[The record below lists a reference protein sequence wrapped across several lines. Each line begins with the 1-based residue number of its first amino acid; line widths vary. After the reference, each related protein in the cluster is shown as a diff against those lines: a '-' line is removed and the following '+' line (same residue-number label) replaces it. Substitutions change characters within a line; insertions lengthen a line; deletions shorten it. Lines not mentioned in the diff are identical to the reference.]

1 MATTSKKTHVSSQ
14 TQKVLRQN
22 ERSPLSLIEDSS
34 EIIALLNAEDIITYM
49 SPSITSILGY
59 TPEEIEGCHA
69 RVLVHPD
76 DLETMQWVLGEI
88 GRSPGK
94 SFRAEYRLRS
104 KDGSWRWF
112 EGSGTNLLQVP
123 GIGAIVGTFRDIT
136 KRKLAPRSHWS
147 EMSAS
152 EHFVQFCETD
162 AFLIHSVSAFIGAGL
177 RAGDA
182 CIVLATKPHRE
193 SLEERLQGDGLEV
206 AAARVR
212 GQYFSIDAAATL
224 SKFMVDGEPSPE
236 SFAEIVGSMI
246 ARAAKGRRRVRV
258 VGELVALLWAD
269 GNRAAAIRLEELW
282 NDLGKIHAFSL
293 LCAYPM
299 HSFGGEV
306 YEMEFAEICRQHS
319 RVIPAESYTRLPS
332 PDERL
337 RAITLLQQKVHSLE
351 VEKAERKGAEE
362 RLRVSENRYRRLFEA
377 SKDGILMV
385 DPRTRTIIDANPF
398 MTELL
403 GFTREQLL
411 GQELWQIGLFKD
423 REANLEALRELQ
435 EKGFVRDETVPLHT
449 KNGQRREVE
458 FVSNLYQANGDKI
471 IQCNIRD
478 ITERK
483 RAEEAL
489 LHLAAIVESSDD
501 AILGKNLE
509 GIITSWNA
517 TAERMYG
524 YKAEEMVGQP
534 VTLLFAADRQDEFT
548 QIMAHIRRGERV
560 DHYETIRMRKDGT
573 FLTVSVTVSP
583 IKDSTGTIIGASAIA
598 RDITEHKRLEAK
610 FRRLFD
616 SNLIGVFVSDVA
628 GTFLDANDAFLD
640 LLGYTREEVL
650 AGTIRRDAL
659 TPSEFHYLSQEA
671 VKALQETGASGTY
684 EKEYLHKSG
693 RRIPVLV
700 AVTRI
705 EQTETCMGFVLD
717 ISASKELDKRK
728 DEFISMASHELKTP
742 VTSLKGFLGL
752 LQRRLTLQRDEKALH
767 YLARMDAQVTKLTKL
782 INDLLDLSKMQTG
795 QLDYR
800 EERFDLDEL
809 VQEIVE
815 TVQETTQTH
824 HLQFEGQTQAEV
836 FGDRDRIGQVLINL
850 LNNAIKYSPQGD
862 RVLVRVAISQNK
874 ALVSVQDFGIG
885 IAKEHQHKIF
895 ERFYQ
900 VTDAEE
906 KTYPGLGIGL
916 YISYEIVKRHSGQM
930 WVESKKGEGASFYFT
945 LPLFQ
950 EGERQAAL

>member
-1 MATTSKKTHVSSQ
+1 MAPTSKKTHASSQ
-14 TQKVLRQN
+14 PEKVLRQN
-22 ERSPLSLIEDSS
+22 EHSSRPLTEDNS
-34 EIIALLNAEDIITYM
+34 EIIALLNAEDIITYV

-69 RVLVHPD
+69 RVFVHPD
-76 DLETMQWVLGEI
+76 DLDTMQWVLGEI
-88 GRSPGK
+88 GQSPGK
-94 SFRAEYRLRS
+94 SIRAEYRLHC

-123 GIGAIVGTFRDIT
+123 GIGAIVGTFRAIA

-212 GQYFSIDAAATL
+212 GQYVSIDAVATL
-224 SKFMVDGEPSPE
+224 SQFMVDGSPE
-236 SFAEIVGSMI
+236 PGRFAEVVGSMI
-246 ARAAKGRRRVRV
+246 ARAANGRRRVRIF
-258 VGELVALLWAD
+258 GELVALLWAD

-282 NDLGKIHAFSL
+282 NDLGKTHAFSL
-293 LCAYPM
+293 FCAYPM
-299 HSFGGEV
+299 HRFGGEV
-306 YEMEFAEICRQHS
+306 YEREFAEICRQHS
-319 RVIPAESYTRLPS
+319 RVIPAESYHALAS

-337 RAITLLQQKVHSLE
+337 RAITLLQQKASSLE
-351 VEKAERKGAEE
+351 VEMAERKGAED
-362 RLRVSENRYRRLFEA
+362 RLRVSETRYRRLFEA

-385 DPRTRTIIDANPF
+385 DPRARTIIDANPF

-403 GFTREQLL
+403 GYTREQLL
-411 GQELWQIGLFKD
+411 GQELWQIGLFQD

-435 EKGFVRDETVPLHT
+435 EKGFIHYETVPLHT
-449 KNGQRREVE
+449 KDGQRRHVE
-458 FVSNLYQANGDKI
+458 FVSTLYQANGHNI

-501 AILGKNLE
+501 AILSKDLE

-517 TAERMYG
+517 SAERMYG
-524 YKAEEMVGQP
+524 YSAEEMVGQP
-534 VTLLFAADRQDEFT
+534 VTLLFAPDRQDEFM
-548 QIMAHIRRGERV
+548 QIMARIRRGERV
-560 DHYETIRMRKDGT
+560 DHFETTRVRKDGA
-573 FLTVSVTVSP
+573 FLTVSITVSP
-583 IKDSTGTIIGASAIA
+583 IKESTGTIIGASAIA

-616 SNLIGVFVSDVA
+616 SNLIGVFVSDFA

-640 LLGYTREEVL
+640 LLGYTREELL
-650 AGTIRRDAL
+650 AGTMQHDAI
-659 TPSEFHYLSQEA
+659 TPPEFHSLSQNA

-700 AVTRI
+700 AVARI
-705 EQTETCMGFVLD
+705 EQSETCIGFVLD
-717 ISASKELDKRK
+717 ISERKELDKRK

-752 LQRRLTLQRDEKALH
+752 MQRRLTIQGDEKALH
-767 YLARMDAQVTKLTKL
+767 YLARMEAQVNKLTKL
-782 INDLLDLSKMQTG
+782 INDLFDLSKMQTG

-800 EERFDLDEL
+800 EERFEVDAL

-815 TVQETTQTH
+815 NVQETTQTH
-824 HLQFEGQTQAEV
+824 RLLLEGQTQAEV
-836 FGDRDRIGQVLINL
+836 FGDRDRVGQVLINL
-850 LNNAIKYSPQGD
+850 LNNAIKYSPQTD
-862 RVLVRVAISQNK
+862 TVLVRVAKDQNE

-885 IAKEHQHKIF
+885 IAKEHQYKIF

-900 VTDAEE
+900 VTDPEE
-906 KTYPGLGIGL
+906 KPYPGLGIGL
-916 YISYEIVKRHSGQM
+916 YISCEIVKRHGGQI
-930 WVESKKGEGASFYFT
+930 WIESKKGEGTTFHFT
-945 LPLFQ
+945 LPLYQ
-950 EGERQAAL
+950 KGKRQASL

>member
-1 MATTSKKTHVSSQ
+1 
-14 TQKVLRQN
+14 
-22 ERSPLSLIEDSS
+22 
-34 EIIALLNAEDIITYM
+34 
-49 SPSITSILGY
+49 
-59 TPEEIEGCHA
+59 
-69 RVLVHPD
+69 
-76 DLETMQWVLGEI
+76 
-88 GRSPGK
+88 
-94 SFRAEYRLRS
+94 
-104 KDGSWRWF
+104 
-112 EGSGTNLLQVP
+112 
-123 GIGAIVGTFRDIT
+123 
-136 KRKLAPRSHWS
+136 
-147 EMSAS
+147 
-152 EHFVQFCETD
+152 
-162 AFLIHSVSAFIGAGL
+162 
-177 RAGDA
+177 
-182 CIVLATKPHRE
+182 
-193 SLEERLQGDGLEV
+193 LQGDGLEV

-212 GQYFSIDAAATL
+212 GQYVSIDAAATL
-224 SKFMVDGEPSPE
+224 SKFMVDGEPSPGR
-236 SFAEIVGSMI
+236 FAKVVGSMI
-246 ARAAKGRRRVRV
+246 ARAAKGGRRVRV
-258 VGELVALLWAD
+258 FGELVALLWAD
-269 GNRAAAIRLEELW
+269 GNRAAAIHLEELW
-282 NDLGKIHAFSL
+282 NDLGKTHAFSL

-306 YEMEFAEICRQHS
+306 YELEFAEICRQHS

-411 GQELWQIGLFKD
+411 GHELWQVGLFKD

-435 EKGFVRDETVPLHT
+435 EKGFICYETVQLHT

-458 FVSNLYQANGDKI
+458 FVSNLYQANGHKI
-471 IQCNIRD
+471 IQCTIRD

-534 VTLLFAADRQDEFT
+534 VTLLFAPDRQDEFT

-560 DHYETIRMRKDGT
+560 DHYETTRVRKDGT

-616 SNLIGVFVSDVA
+616 SNLIGVFVSDFA
-628 GTFLDANDAFLD
+628 GTFLDANDTFLD

-650 AGTIRRDAL
+650 AGTMQRDAL
-659 TPSEFHYLSQEA
+659 NPSEFHYLSQNA

-824 HLQFEGQTQAEV
+824 HLLLEGQTQAEV
-836 FGDRDRIGQVLINL
+836 SGDRDRIGQVLINL

>member
-1 MATTSKKTHVSSQ
+1 MQSTFFREVAK
-14 TQKVLRQN
+14 N
-22 ERSPLSLIEDSS
+22 EDSS
-34 EIIALLNAEDIITYM
+34 EIIALLNAEDIVTYM
-49 SPSITSILGY
+49 SPSLTPILGY
-59 TPEEIEGCHA
+59 TPEEIVGCHA

-76 DLETMQWVLGEI
+76 DLDTMQWVLGEI
-88 GRSPGK
+88 GQSPGK
-94 SFRAEYRLRS
+94 SLHAEYRLRC

-162 AFLIHSVSAFIGAGL
+162 AFLMHSVSAFIGAGL

-193 SLEERLQGDGLEV
+193 SLEERLKGDGLEV
-206 AAARVR
+206 TAARMR
-212 GQYFSIDAAATL
+212 GQYVSTDAAATL
-224 SKFMVDGEPSPE
+224 SKFMVDGEPSPGRFVE
-236 SFAEIVGSMI
+236 VVGSMI
-246 ARAAKGRRRVRV
+246 ARAAKGRRRVRIF
-258 VGELVALLWAD
+258 GELVALLWTD

-282 NDLGKIHAFSL
+282 NDLCKTHAFSL
-293 LCAYPM
+293 FCAYPM
-299 HSFGGEV
+299 HRFGGEV
-306 YEMEFAEICRQHS
+306 YELEFTEICRQHS

-337 RAITLLQQKVHSLE
+337 RAITLLQQKANSLE

-385 DPRTRTIIDANPF
+385 DPRTRTITDANPF

-403 GFTREQLL
+403 GYTREQLL
-411 GQELWQIGLFKD
+411 GQELWQIGLFKE

-435 EKGFVRDETVPLHT
+435 EKGFIHYETVPLHT

-458 FVSNLYQANGDKI
+458 LVSNLYQANGHKV

-489 LHLAAIVESSDD
+489 LHLAAIVESTDD
-501 AILGKNLE
+501 AILSKNLE

-517 TAERMYG
+517 AAECMYG
-524 YKAEEMVGQP
+524 YRAEEIVGQP
-534 VTLLFAADRQDEFT
+534 VTLLFAPDRQDEFT
-548 QIMAHIRRGERV
+548 QIMARIRRGERV

-583 IKDSTGTIIGASAIA
+583 IKDSTGNIIGASAIA

-616 SNLIGVFVSDVA
+616 SNLIGVFVSDFA

-640 LLGYTREEVL
+640 LLGYTREELL
-650 AGTIRRDAL
+650 AGTMQRDAL
-659 TPSEFHYLSQEA
+659 TPSEFHSLSQNA
-671 VKALQETGASGTY
+671 VKALQETGASDTY

-705 EQTETCMGFVLD
+705 EQTETCIGFVLD
-717 ISASKELDKRK
+717 ISDRKELDKRK

-742 VTSLKGFLGL
+742 VTSLKGFLSL
-752 LQRRLTLQRDEKALH
+752 LQRSLATHGDEKALH

-795 QLDYR
+795 QLVYR
-800 EERFDLDEL
+800 EERFDLDAL

-815 TVQETTQTH
+815 NAQGTTQTH
-824 HLQFEGQTQAEV
+824 HLLLEGETQAEV

-850 LNNAIKYSPQGD
+850 LNNAIKYSPQAD
-862 RVLVRVAISQNK
+862 TVLVRVAKDQNK
-874 ALVSVQDFGIG
+874 ALVSVRDFGIG

-900 VTDAEE
+900 VTDPEE

-916 YISYEIVKRHSGQM
+916 HITSEIVKRHGGQM
-930 WVESKKGEGASFYFT
+930 WVESKKGEGATFHFT

-950 EGERQAAL
+950 EGKRQASL

>member
-1 MATTSKKTHVSSQ
+1 MTIVSKKSHTSYQ
-14 TQKVLRQN
+14 TEKALGQN
-22 ERSPLSLIEDSS
+22 EQHSRSLIENSS
-34 EIIALLNAEDIITYM
+34 DIIALINAEDIVTYV
-49 SPSITSILGY
+49 SPSITPILGY
-59 TPEEIEGCHA
+59 TPEEIIGCHTL
-69 RVLVHPD
+69 VLVHSD
-76 DLETMQWVLGEI
+76 DLDTVQQVLGEI
-88 GRSPGK
+88 RQTPDRSL
-94 SFRAEYRLRS
+94 RAEYRLRC

-112 EGSGTNLLQVP
+112 EGSGTNLLHVP
-123 GIGAIVGTFRDIT
+123 GIEAVVGTFRDIT
-136 KRKLAPRSHWS
+136 RRKLAPHSHWS
-147 EMSAS
+147 EMCEP
-152 EHFVQFCETD
+152 EHFVRFYETD
-162 AFLIHSVSAFIGAGL
+162 ASLMNSVSQFIGTGL
-177 RAGDA
+177 RSGDA
-182 CIVLATKPHRE
+182 CIVIATQPHSE
-193 SLEERLQGDGLEV
+193 SLEERLKCDGLEV
-206 AAARVR
+206 AAARQR
-212 GQYFSIDAAATL
+212 GQYISIDAATTL
-224 SKFMVDGEPSPE
+224 SKFMVDGSPE
-236 SFAEIVGSMI
+236 PGRFTKVVGSMI
-246 ARAAKGRRRVRV
+246 ARATKGQRHVRIF
-258 VGELVALLWAD
+258 GEMVALLWAD

-282 NDLGKIHAFSL
+282 NDLARTHSFSL
-293 LCAYPM
+293 FCAYPM
-299 HSFGGEV
+299 HSFGGGV
-306 YEMEFAEICRQHS
+306 YEAEFTEICKQHA
-319 RVIPAESYTRLPS
+319 RVIPAESYTLLS
-332 PDERL
+332 GPDARL
-337 RAITLLQQKVHSLE
+337 RAITLLQQKANSLE
-351 VEKAERKGAEE
+351 VEIA
-362 RLRVSENRYRRLFEA
+362 
-377 SKDGILMV
+377 
-385 DPRTRTIIDANPF
+385 
-398 MTELL
+398 
-403 GFTREQLL
+403 Q
-411 GQELWQIGLFKD
+411 
-423 REANLEALRELQ
+423 
-435 EKGFVRDETVPLHT
+435 
-449 KNGQRREVE
+449 
-458 FVSNLYQANGDKI
+458 
-471 IQCNIRD
+471 
-478 ITERK
+478 RK
-483 RAEEAL
+483 RAEDAL

-501 AILGKNLE
+501 AIIGKNLE
-509 GIITSWNA
+509 GIVTSWNA
-517 TAERMYG
+517 AAERMYG
-524 YKAEEMVGQP
+524 YSAEEIVGKP
-534 VTLLFAADRQDEFT
+534 ITLLFAPDRQDAMNLQFT
-548 QIMAHIRRGERV
+548 QIMARIRRGERV
-560 DHYETIRMRKDGT
+560 DHYETIRLRKDGT
-573 FLTVSVTVSP
+573 RLTVSVTVSP
-583 IKDSTGTIIGASAIA
+583 IKDSTGSIIGASAIA

-616 SNLIGVFVSDVA
+616 SNLIGVFVSDFA

-650 AGTIRRDAL
+650 AGTMQRDAL
-659 TPSEFHYLSQEA
+659 NPSEFHYLSQNA

-693 RRIPVLV
+693 KLVPVLV

-767 YLARMDAQVTKLTKL
+767 YLARMDAQVNRLTKL
-782 INDLLDLSKMQTG
+782 INDLLDLSNMQTG
-795 QLDYR
+795 QLVYR
-800 EERFDLDEL
+800 EERFDLDTQ

-815 TVQETTQTH
+815 NVQETTQTH

-916 YISYEIVKRHSGQM
+916 YISYEIVKRHGGQM

>member
-1 MATTSKKTHVSSQ
+1 
-14 TQKVLRQN
+14 
-22 ERSPLSLIEDSS
+22 
-34 EIIALLNAEDIITYM
+34 
-49 SPSITSILGY
+49 
-59 TPEEIEGCHA
+59 
-69 RVLVHPD
+69 
-76 DLETMQWVLGEI
+76 
-88 GRSPGK
+88 
-94 SFRAEYRLRS
+94 
-104 KDGSWRWF
+104 
-112 EGSGTNLLQVP
+112 
-123 GIGAIVGTFRDIT
+123 
-136 KRKLAPRSHWS
+136 
-147 EMSAS
+147 
-152 EHFVQFCETD
+152 
-162 AFLIHSVSAFIGAGL
+162 
-177 RAGDA
+177 
-182 CIVLATKPHRE
+182 
-193 SLEERLQGDGLEV
+193 
-206 AAARVR
+206 
-212 GQYFSIDAAATL
+212 
-224 SKFMVDGEPSPE
+224 
-236 SFAEIVGSMI
+236 
-246 ARAAKGRRRVRV
+246 
-258 VGELVALLWAD
+258 
-269 GNRAAAIRLEELW
+269 
-282 NDLGKIHAFSL
+282 
-293 LCAYPM
+293 
-299 HSFGGEV
+299 
-306 YEMEFAEICRQHS
+306 
-319 RVIPAESYTRLPS
+319 
-332 PDERL
+332 
-337 RAITLLQQKVHSLE
+337 
-351 VEKAERKGAEE
+351 
-362 RLRVSENRYRRLFEA
+362 
-377 SKDGILMV
+377 
-385 DPRTRTIIDANPF
+385 
-398 MTELL
+398 
-403 GFTREQLL
+403 
-411 GQELWQIGLFKD
+411 
-423 REANLEALRELQ
+423 
-435 EKGFVRDETVPLHT
+435 
-449 KNGQRREVE
+449 
-458 FVSNLYQANGDKI
+458 
-471 IQCNIRD
+471 
-478 ITERK
+478 
-483 RAEEAL
+483 
-489 LHLAAIVESSDD
+489 VESSDD

-517 TAERMYG
+517 SAERMYG
-524 YKAEEMVGQP
+524 YRAEEMVGQP
-534 VTLLFAADRQDEFT
+534 VTLLFAPDRQDEFS

-616 SNLIGVFVSDVA
+616 SNLIGVFVSDFA

-650 AGTIRRDAL
+650 AGTMQRDAL
-659 TPSEFHYLSQEA
+659 NPSEFHYLSQNA

-684 EKEYLHKSG
+684 ETEYLQKSG

-824 HLQFEGQTQAEV
+824 HLLLEGQTQAEV
-836 FGDRDRIGQVLINL
+836 SGDRDRIGQVLINL

-885 IAKEHQHKIF
+885 IAKKHQHKIF

>member
-1 MATTSKKTHVSSQ
+1 M
-14 TQKVLRQN
+14 
-22 ERSPLSLIEDSS
+22 S
-34 EIIALLNAEDIITYM
+34 ET
-49 SPSITSILGY
+49 
-59 TPEEIEGCHA
+59 
-69 RVLVHPD
+69 
-76 DLETMQWVLGEI
+76 
-88 GRSPGK
+88 
-94 SFRAEYRLRS
+94 
-104 KDGSWRWF
+104 
-112 EGSGTNLLQVP
+112 
-123 GIGAIVGTFRDIT
+123 
-136 KRKLAPRSHWS
+136 
-147 EMSAS
+147 

-162 AFLIHSVSAFIGAGL
+162 AFLIHSVSEFIGAGL

-206 AAARVR
+206 AAASAR
-212 GQYFSIDAAATL
+212 GQYVSIDAAATL

-236 SFAEIVGSMI
+236 SFAKVVGSMI
-246 ARAAKGRRRVRV
+246 ARAAKGRRVRV
-258 VGELVALLWAD
+258 FGELVALLWAD
-269 GNRAAAIRLEELW
+269 GNLAAAIRLEELW

-306 YEMEFAEICRQHS
+306 YELEFTKICKQHS
-319 RVIPAESYTRLPS
+319 HVIPAESYTRLPS
-332 PDERL
+332 SDERL
-337 RAITLLQQKVHSLE
+337 RAITQLQQKVHSLE
-351 VEKAERKGAEE
+351 VEKAERRGAEE

-377 SKDGILMV
+377 SKDGILIV
-385 DPRTRTIIDANPF
+385 DPRTRTITDVNPCL
-398 MTELL
+398 TELL
-403 GFTREQLL
+403 GYTREQLL

-435 EKGFVRDETVPLHT
+435 EKGFIRYETVPLHT

-458 FVSNLYQANGDKI
+458 FVSNLYQANGHKI

-517 TAERMYG
+517 SAERMYG
-524 YKAEEMVGQP
+524 YRAEEMVGQP
-534 VTLLFAADRQDEFT
+534 VTLLFAPDRQDEFS

-616 SNLIGVFVSDVA
+616 SNLIGVFVSDFA

-640 LLGYTREEVL
+640 LLGNTREEVL
-650 AGTIRRDAL
+650 AGTMRLDAL
-659 TPSEFHYLSQEA
+659 NPSEFHYLSQNA

-684 EKEYLHKSG
+684 ETEYLHKSG

-752 LQRRLTLQRDEKALH
+752 LQRRLTLQGDEKALH

-824 HLQFEGQTQAEV
+824 HLLLEGQAQAEV
-836 FGDRDRIGQVLINL
+836 SGDRDRIGQVLINL

-916 YISYEIVKRHSGQM
+916 YISYEIVKRHGGQM

>member
-1 MATTSKKTHVSSQ
+1 M
-14 TQKVLRQN
+14 
-22 ERSPLSLIEDSS
+22 S
-34 EIIALLNAEDIITYM
+34 ET
-49 SPSITSILGY
+49 
-59 TPEEIEGCHA
+59 
-69 RVLVHPD
+69 
-76 DLETMQWVLGEI
+76 
-88 GRSPGK
+88 
-94 SFRAEYRLRS
+94 
-104 KDGSWRWF
+104 
-112 EGSGTNLLQVP
+112 
-123 GIGAIVGTFRDIT
+123 
-136 KRKLAPRSHWS
+136 
-147 EMSAS
+147 

-162 AFLIHSVSAFIGAGL
+162 AFLIHSVSEFIGAGL

-193 SLEERLQGDGLEV
+193 SLEERLEGDGLEV
-206 AAARVR
+206 AAASVR
-212 GQYFSIDAAATL
+212 GQYVSIDAAATL

-236 SFAEIVGSMI
+236 SFAKVVGSMI
-246 ARAAKGRRRVRV
+246 ARAAKGRRVRV
-258 VGELVALLWAD
+258 FGELVALLWAD
-269 GNRAAAIRLEELW
+269 GNLAAAIRLEELW

-306 YEMEFAEICRQHS
+306 YELEFAEICKQHS
-319 RVIPAESYTRLPS
+319 HVIPAESYTRLPS
-332 PDERL
+332 LDERL
-337 RAITLLQQKVHSLE
+337 RAITQLQQKVHSLE
-351 VEKAERKGAEE
+351 VEKAERKGAAE

-385 DPRTRTIIDANPF
+385 DPRTSTITDVNPCL
-398 MTELL
+398 TELL
-403 GFTREQLL
+403 GYTREQLL

-435 EKGFVRDETVPLHT
+435 EKGFIRYETVPLHT

-458 FVSNLYQANGDKI
+458 FVSNLYQANGHKI

-509 GIITSWNA
+509 GIITSWNGA
-517 TAERMYG
+517 AERMYG
-524 YKAEEMVGQP
+524 YRAEEMVGQP
-534 VTLLFAADRQDEFT
+534 VTLLFAPDRQDEFS

-616 SNLIGVFVSDVA
+616 SNLIGVFVSDFA

-640 LLGYTREEVL
+640 LLGNTREEVL
-650 AGTIRRDAL
+650 VGTMQRDAL
-659 TPSEFHYLSQEA
+659 TPSEFHYLSQNA

-684 EKEYLHKSG
+684 ETEYLHKSG

-752 LQRRLTLQRDEKALH
+752 LQRRLTIQGDEKALH
-767 YLARMDAQVTKLTKL
+767 YLARMDAQVNRLTKL

-795 QLDYR
+795 QLAYR

-850 LNNAIKYSPQGD
+850 LNNAIKYSPQAD

-885 IAKEHQHKIF
+885 IAKEHQRKIF

-950 EGERQAAL
+950 EGARQAAL

>member
-1 MATTSKKTHVSSQ
+1 M
-14 TQKVLRQN
+14 
-22 ERSPLSLIEDSS
+22 S
-34 EIIALLNAEDIITYM
+34 ET
-49 SPSITSILGY
+49 
-59 TPEEIEGCHA
+59 
-69 RVLVHPD
+69 
-76 DLETMQWVLGEI
+76 
-88 GRSPGK
+88 
-94 SFRAEYRLRS
+94 
-104 KDGSWRWF
+104 
-112 EGSGTNLLQVP
+112 
-123 GIGAIVGTFRDIT
+123 
-136 KRKLAPRSHWS
+136 
-147 EMSAS
+147 

-162 AFLIHSVSAFIGAGL
+162 AFLIHSVSEFIGAGL

-193 SLEERLQGDGLEV
+193 SLEERLEGDGLEV
-206 AAARVR
+206 AAASAR
-212 GQYFSIDAAATL
+212 GQYVSIDAAAML

-236 SFAEIVGSMI
+236 SFAEVVGSMI
-246 ARAAKGRRRVRV
+246 ARAAKGRRVRV
-258 VGELVALLWAD
+258 FGELVALLWAD
-269 GNRAAAIRLEELW
+269 GNLAAAIRLEELW

-306 YEMEFAEICRQHS
+306 YELEFTKICKQHS
-319 RVIPAESYTRLPS
+319 HVIPAESYTRLPS
-332 PDERL
+332 SDERL
-337 RAITLLQQKVHSLE
+337 RAITQLQQKVHSLE

-377 SKDGILMV
+377 SKDGILIV
-385 DPRTRTIIDANPF
+385 DPRTRTITDVNPCL
-398 MTELL
+398 TELL
-403 GFTREQLL
+403 GYTREQLL

-435 EKGFVRDETVPLHT
+435 EKGFIRYETVPLHT

-458 FVSNLYQANGDKI
+458 FVSNLYQANGHKI

-517 TAERMYG
+517 SAERMYG
-524 YKAEEMVGQP
+524 YRAEEMVGQP
-534 VTLLFAADRQDEFT
+534 VTLLFAPDRQDEFS

-616 SNLIGVFVSDVA
+616 SNLIGVFVSDFA

-640 LLGYTREEVL
+640 LLGYTREELL
-650 AGTIRRDAL
+650 AGTMQRDAL
-659 TPSEFHYLSQEA
+659 NPSEFHYLSQNA

-684 EKEYLHKSG
+684 ETEYLHKSG

-752 LQRRLTLQRDEKALH
+752 LQRRLTLQGDEKALH

-824 HLQFEGQTQAEV
+824 HLLLEGQAQAEV
-836 FGDRDRIGQVLINL
+836 SGDRDRIGQVLINL

-916 YISYEIVKRHSGQM
+916 YISYEIVKRHGGQM

>member
-14 TQKVLRQN
+14 TDEVLRQN
-22 ERSPLSLIEDSS
+22 ERTPLSLIEDSS
-34 EIIALLNAEDIITYM
+34 EIIAILNLKDIITYI

-76 DLETMQWVLGEI
+76 DLETMQSALGEI

-162 AFLIHSVSAFIGAGL
+162 AFLIHSVSEFIGAGL
-177 RAGDA
+177 RAEDA

-206 AAARVR
+206 AAASVR
-212 GQYFSIDAAATL
+212 GQYVSIDAAATL

-236 SFAEIVGSMI
+236 SFAKVVGSMI

-258 VGELVALLWAD
+258 FGELVALLWAD
-269 GNRAAAIRLEELW
+269 GNLAAAIRLEELW

-306 YEMEFAEICRQHS
+306 YELEFTKICKQHS
-319 RVIPAESYTRLPS
+319 HVIPAESYTRLPS
-332 PDERL
+332 LDERL
-337 RAITLLQQKVHSLE
+337 RAITQLQQKVHSLE
-351 VEKAERKGAEE
+351 VEKAERRGAEE

-377 SKDGILMV
+377 SKDGILIV
-385 DPRTRTIIDANPF
+385 DPRTRTITDVNPCL
-398 MTELL
+398 TELL
-403 GFTREQLL
+403 GYTREQLL

-435 EKGFVRDETVPLHT
+435 EKGFIRYETVPLHT
-449 KNGQRREVE
+449 KNGQRRVVE
-458 FVSNLYQANGDKI
+458 FVSNLYQANGHKI

-517 TAERMYG
+517 SAERMYG
-524 YKAEEMVGQP
+524 YRAEEMVGQP
-534 VTLLFAADRQDEFT
+534 VTLLFAPDRQDEFS

-560 DHYETIRMRKDGT
+560 DHYETTRMRKDGT

-616 SNLIGVFVSDVA
+616 SNLIGVFVSDFA

-640 LLGYTREEVL
+640 LLGNTREEVL
-650 AGTIRRDAL
+650 AGTMRRDAL
-659 TPSEFHYLSQEA
+659 NPSEFHYLSQEA

-684 EKEYLHKSG
+684 ETEYLHKSG

-767 YLARMDAQVTKLTKL
+767 YLARMDAQVNRLTKL

-795 QLDYR
+795 QLAYR

-824 HLQFEGQTQAEV
+824 HLLLEGQTQAEV
-836 FGDRDRIGQVLINL
+836 SGDRDRIGQVLINL

-874 ALVSVQDFGIG
+874 ALMSVQDFGIG

-916 YISYEIVKRHSGQM
+916 YISYEIVKRHGGQM